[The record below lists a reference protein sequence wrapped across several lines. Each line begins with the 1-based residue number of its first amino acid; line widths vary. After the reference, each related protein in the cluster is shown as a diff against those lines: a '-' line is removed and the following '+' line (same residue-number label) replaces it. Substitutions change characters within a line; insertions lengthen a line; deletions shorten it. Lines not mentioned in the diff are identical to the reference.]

1 MRWGVK
7 IFLFIGIFLLLIGL
21 CAYGYMSY
29 EGFQNPSTSGSFCST
44 NENKCLRKCST
55 PNTGD
60 LPDETYDESLIY
72 DVYEEGNLQD
82 VINPSNPEPKT
93 TVQNY
98 DMASE
103 LSEFDSKAPMPW
115 DYDNRQLDPKETV
128 WGDIH
133 PDVSH
138 MLYQKAYNKAIFGS
152 ANPASFI
159 ENDNETGQNAYR
171 SNVFQKTVYGTEGMI
186 AITTVEAFQDFYTSM
201 AMQAV
206 LENLGLS
213 DNNKVWQR
221 IKARMDDS
229 KPRIIGPG
237 GIEIRNRLAPPT
249 ISWAEAAAEEGIDLN
264 VRKNI
269 QAEIDNVEDI
279 LKTDLPKGADGKLT
293 PESESILAKRR
304 KNLENIAVKEVNR
317 GRSNAAGLVSA
328 LDILSKKDAAIKAN
342 IKKILGERMDSLV
355 KALSHVRGKS
365 VLRAGA
371 SFTKK
376 YVKKMLEYVAKLA
389 VVDGILL
396 ATCAQTVATVTAAG
410 ISTAP
415 VTFGATAVAAG
426 AWATAY
432 TTACTLASL
441 GITTIMVSLI
451 SWIPVLMSLVVD
463 EAISLCPK
471 DAPWNLKDAF
481 YNCPGGEAGWEIFSA
496 IPLVGDVS
504 YAIGPYICWG
514 APGGKLTSRL
524 KQQVKS
530 PYYYY
535 DPTLSIYTADKKYA
549 QTANP
554 LDPTQRNQITSGV
567 FETDPEYTNHYLY
580 KDMYGLYPFL
590 VDFSHKTMLNK
601 MAQFYYEMSRKNMTI
616 NYDGTGTFEY
626 ISRIYGIMS
635 SSELSCDIQC
645 ELTEITVDILYGKKL
660 CERIVPVPVDAP
672 AWYHDRR
679 FYFYVDI
686 TKGESLSTPENT
698 KCETYL
704 NHVQS
709 PTQYNKYPSC
719 LDFGSSATE
728 CSQMLWPTLG
738 KNSIYKSDK
747 SIDFNLLD
755 AAYASCNMRLM
766 TTKKRTVLQEDK
778 TGEWHPQTRMD
789 DNMNKYIVTGCTYVN
804 GTAPDV
810 YDSKNLNA
818 EGVQVG
824 DTPVAVGPRGNTGG
838 DMWYP
843 PQFSPAIINDIT
855 LLPAQPT
862 GVPLDTS
869 CNIARSNFTK
879 YGTTTRTERPSE
891 QSQTANVTNIVKATE
906 LQPWP
911 KTAIIEWNK
920 RDEDLTRTQSGTR
933 INFDD
938 VTKYMRVHWM
948 DCPEGEKLQC
958 EGRKRSFWMT
968 LGVGSALGILGSY
981 GNIGPI
987 PAGAVLSGTFGVM
1000 GVQQYL
1006 NCLVADATISEG
1018 TFVQNGMLRTSHS
1031 GLYLID
1037 HGPTIQY
1044 SPGYVPTIR
1053 INDPSLNMLNCANRY
1068 SVRKFTNMFSKQ
1080 YTDYKLQNIFDI
1092 SPRRKI
1098 VGGNQ
1103 IPCCVF
1109 GVNYT
1114 QQISTGQNTVS
1125 TQSSKAWVR
1134 MDMTL
1139 NSVSDNV
1146 LVYRPYDGLLRMN
1159 PTDIP
1164 PIVPFTLQRVM
1175 PPPTGRPM
1183 VTTNNIA
1190 PLTCTRVVNCN
1201 DALLQERIF
1210 DQFNASHIGVYLDY
1224 YRMDSGIVTTAGGS
1238 QGSGSPASG
1247 SPASGSPS
1255 VYINPV
1261 IQRANLYNNILQ
1273 AELELTTARMNS
1285 LFVLQPAAT
1294 MQGIQL
1300 RLLNAT
1306 NAYTAAQTALANFDA
1321 AQAAATAATAA
1332 AAAAAATAT
1341 AAATAAAARARWQ
1354 TILNRINNGGSG
1366 VTITEILNSIKTA
1379 LDASTRERI
1388 QLLGFVSNAITP
1400 APTDGIT
1407 KCIFNLSL
1415 QKNTYNASNTIVP
1428 TNPPQIEQRQVTMY
1442 LKPVEDSKTDPT
1454 GCLYDLDYDDYPDSI
1469 WYKKIPRIFFDVP
1482 EPPSEINTNFKRAPT
1497 CNSISDCSSVELL
1510 KNVITQFNRRNTDKK
1525 INTVY
1530 RAFTPK
1536 VGNNAVCDYDVEML
1550 RSYANTKTTLA
1561 NQETVR
1567 LYLRAA
1573 TGDICM
1579 YDLDSDLAENTNT
1592 GLSLNKSQF
1601 TGGLVRPFVWSSS
1614 FLYDI
1619 RQTLYDSV
1627 LPVLGLDV
1635 VNTVQEVSKTAKET
1649 ATAVFNNSVQIQ
1661 NLKACDGR
1669 VTCRD
1674 PYILKKIL
1682 NRYNFQTSPAYPDP
1696 SKYETGPQYNA
1707 QERKIV
1713 EFRRA
1718 GIASPT
1724 SCHVEFIENVNT
1736 YDDFLYEA
1744 KPENR
1749 RAFLRQY
1756 KFDIGG
1762 DTCENIFIEPVSSK
1776 DIQAGKMNIEGDPY
1790 GIDSDKTAVN
1800 PTGQAIIGP
1809 MDGSSAAAVY
1819 FNYDS
1824 PVVNCVAPEVLAK
1837 VQSEYEKRDVSST
1850 NVTPRNAAFNRII
1863 SVLEWFNPAP
1873 NVCEYKMNIQH
1884 VYFDADYGYY
1894 YSIPAADQKTGIGIN
1909 TVTFNRATFSR
1920 DDTPSYVVAK
1930 WVPDTDYDIETGTLK
1945 QNRPIVDEYFYPDL
1959 SIRDGKFYRDATST
1973 VPLNLPYL
1981 SGQGLSGVGSA
1992 NPKGV
1997 DYRTQGPN
2005 FKESVIPLG
2014 ELDQSNWPSCRY
2026 VPDQSL
2032 SSPVLER
2039 CT

>member
-7 IFLFIGIFLLLIGL
+7 IFLFIGIFLLLIGICL
-21 CAYGYMSY
+21 YGYMSF
-29 EGFQNPSTSGSFCST
+29 EGFQSSTTSGSFCST
-44 NENKCLRKCST
+44 EENKCLRKCST

-60 LPDETYDESLIY
+60 LPNESYDETLLY
-72 DVYEEGNLQD
+72 DVYEEANLQNL
-82 VINPSNPEPKT
+82 INPSNPEPKT
-93 TVQNY
+93 TVPPY

-103 LSEFDSKAPMPW
+103 LSEFDAQAPMPW

-133 PDVSH
+133 PSVSN
-138 MLYQKAYNKAIFGS
+138 MLYQKAYNRTVFGS
-152 ANPASFI
+152 ANPTSFI

-171 SNVFQKTVYGTEGMI
+171 SNVFQTTVYGTGGMI
-186 AITTVEAFQDFYTSM
+186 AISTVEAFQDFYTSM
-201 AMQAV
+201 LMQNV
-206 LENLGLS
+206 LEEIGLTE
-213 DNNKVWQR
+213 DDKAWQR
-221 IKARMDDS
+221 VKARRDDS
-229 KPRIIGPG
+229 KPRMIGPL
-237 GIEIRNRLAPPT
+237 GIEIRKFWAAPT
-249 ISWAEAAAEEGIDLN
+249 ITWAEAAAAEGIDIN
-264 VRKNI
+264 RRENI
-269 QAEIDNVEDI
+269 KVEVDKMEDKI
-279 LKTDLPKGADGKLT
+279 KRGLPKGADGNLT
-293 PESESILAKRR
+293 LEAESLLAKRK
-304 KNLENIAVKEVNR
+304 KNLVNIAVQEVNR
-317 GRSNAAGLVSA
+317 GRSNYSSVQSA
-328 LDILSKKDAAIKAN
+328 LEVLEKNDAKVKAN
-342 IKKILGERMDSLV
+342 ISKNLGQRVESLA
-355 KALSHVRGKS
+355 KALRHVRPKAVLSAGK
-365 VLRAGA
+365 G
-371 SFTKK
+371 FTVKF
-376 YVKKMLEYVAKLA
+376 VKKMLEYVAKLA
-389 VVDGILL
+389 VVDGVLL
-396 ATCAQTVATVTAAG
+396 AACSAKAAAATATGAAAAPATVG
-410 ISTAP
+410 ISLIG
-415 VTFGATAVAAG
+415 VL
-426 AWATAY
+426 AWVSSY
-432 TTACTLASL
+432 MTACGLASAA
-441 GITTIMVSLI
+441 IKAIMISLV
-451 SWIPVLMSLVVD
+451 SWIPVLMTLVVD
-463 EAISLCPK
+463 ESISLCPSE
-471 DAPWNLKDAF
+471 APWNLKDAF
-481 YNCPGGEAGWEIFSA
+481 YNLPGGEAGWEIFSA

-514 APGGKLTSRL
+514 APGGKITSKL

-554 LDPTQRNQITSGV
+554 VDPTKRNQITSGV
-567 FETDPEYTNHYLY
+567 FETAPEYTNHYVY
-580 KDMYGLYPFL
+580 RDVYGLHPFL
-590 VDFSHKTMLNK
+590 VDFSHTKMLNK

-616 NYDGTGTFEY
+616 NYDGTGTFEI
-626 ISRIYGIMS
+626 ISKIYGIIS

-645 ELTEITVDILYGKKL
+645 EITEITIDILYGKKL
-660 CERIVPVPVDAP
+660 CERIVPVPQDAP

-686 TKGESLSTPENT
+686 TKGDSLETSENT
-698 KCETYL
+698 KCEAYL

-709 PTQYNKYPSC
+709 STQYNKYPSC
-719 LDFGSSATE
+719 ADYGSSATE
-728 CSQMLWPTLG
+728 CSQMLWPSGTAQAG
-738 KNSIYKSDK
+738 TTSIYKNGI
-747 SIDFNLLD
+747 IDFKLLD
-755 AAYASCNMRLM
+755 AAVASCNKRLM
-766 TTKKRTVLQEDK
+766 TTKNRTILQENK
-778 TGEWHPQTRMD
+778 TGEWSPQKRMD
-789 DNMNKYIVTGCTYVN
+789 DNMDKYIVTGCTYVD

-824 DTPVAVGPRGNTGG
+824 DTPVAVGPRGNPGG

-843 PQFSPAIINDIT
+843 PQFSPAILNGIT
-855 LLPAQPT
+855 LQPT
-862 GVPLDTS
+862 GTPTDTS
-869 CNIARSNFTK
+869 CNYVRSNFTK
-879 YGTTTRTERPSE
+879 YGTTTRTDRPSLSQ

-906 LQPWP
+906 PHPWP

-920 RDEDLTRTQSGTR
+920 RDEDLTRTQSSTG
-933 INFDD
+933 INFDN
-938 VTKYMRVHWM
+938 VTKFMRVNWI
-948 DCPEGEKLQC
+948 DCPEGTKLQC
-958 EGRKRSFWMT
+958 EGRKDSFIMT
-968 LGVGSALGILGSY
+968 LGVGSFLGVLGSY
-981 GNIGPI
+981 GNVGYL
-987 PAGAVLSGTFGVM
+987 PAGAIISGAFGAI
-1000 GVQQYL
+1000 GVQAFL
-1006 NCLVADATISEG
+1006 NCLVADAMIREG

-1044 SPGYVPTIR
+1044 SPGYVPKITIK
-1053 INDPSLNMLNCANRY
+1053 DPGLNMLNCANRY
-1068 SVRKFTNMFSKQ
+1068 SVRKFINRFTEQFP
-1080 YTDYKLQNIFDI
+1080 TYKLQSIFSI

-1114 QQISTGQNTVS
+1114 QQVSTGQNTVS

-1134 MDMTL
+1134 MDMEL
-1139 NSVSDNV
+1139 NRSGIEGIPQNANDANNNV
-1146 LVYRPYDGLLRMN
+1146 LVYRPYNGLLRMN
-1159 PTDIP
+1159 VNDIP
-1164 PIVPFTLQRVM
+1164 PIVPFELQRVM
-1175 PPPTGRPM
+1175 PHPSGKPL

-1224 YRMDSGIVTTAGGS
+1224 YRMDGGVATTAGS
-1238 QGSGSPASG
+1238 AGSGSAGSG
-1247 SPASGSPS
+1247 SRNLYVS
-1255 VYINPV
+1255 PV
-1261 IQRANLYNNILQ
+1261 IQRANALVTLQ
-1273 AELELTTARMNS
+1273 NAETAIVNTLRRSVSPQLQEVKDKIQAAINAAIAATTANVGTAVAARTRWQNLLSIINS
-1285 LFVLQPAAT
+1285 AGA
-1294 MQGIQL
+1294 GITIPTIL
-1300 RLLNAT
+1300 SD
-1306 NAYTAAQTALANFDA
+1306 AQTA
-1321 AQAAATAATAA
+1321 
-1332 AAAAAATAT
+1332 
-1341 AAATAAAARARWQ
+1341 
-1354 TILNRINNGGSG
+1354 INA
-1366 VTITEILNSIKTA
+1366 SIQ
-1379 LDASTRERI
+1379 ERQ
-1388 QLLGFVSNAITP
+1388 QLLGFVSSATTP

-1407 KCIFNLSL
+1407 KCIFNLGL
-1415 QKNTYNASNTIVP
+1415 QKNQYDASNNIVP
-1428 TNPPQIEQRQVTMY
+1428 TDPPQIEQRKVTMY

-1454 GCLYDLDYDDYPDSI
+1454 GCLYDLDYDDYPDRI
-1469 WYKKIPRIFFDVP
+1469 WYKQIPKNYFDIP
-1482 EPPSEINTNFKRAPT
+1482 EPPSEENKNFKRAPT
-1497 CNSISDCSSVELL
+1497 CTSISDCSSVELL
-1510 KNVITQFNRRNTDKK
+1510 KNVVTQFNRRNTNKK

-1530 RAFTPK
+1530 RAYTPK
-1536 VGNNAVCDYDVEML
+1536 VGNDAVCDYDVEML
-1550 RSYANTKTTLA
+1550 RSYGDTKTTLA

-1567 LYLRAA
+1567 FFLKAA
-1573 TGDICM
+1573 TGDPCM
-1579 YDLDSDLAENTNT
+1579 YDLDRDLTENTNS

-1601 TGGLVRPFVWSSS
+1601 TGALVRPFVWSSS

-1619 RQTLYDSV
+1619 RQNLYDSI

-1635 VNTVQEVSKTAKET
+1635 VNTIDQVSKSAKDT

-1696 SKYETGPQYNA
+1696 SKYEMGPQYNA

-1762 DTCENIFIEPVSSK
+1762 DNCENIFIEPVSSK

-1809 MDGSSAAAVY
+1809 MDGSSAAAAY

-1837 VQSEYEKRDVSST
+1837 VQLEYEKRDVSSP
-1850 NVTPRNAAFNRII
+1850 NVTPRRPAFNRII

-1873 NVCEYKMNIQH
+1873 NICEYKMNIQH

-1894 YSIPAADQKTGIGIN
+1894 YSVPAADQRRGTGVN
-1909 TVTFNRATFSR
+1909 TVTFSPATFSR

-1945 QNRPIVDEYFYPDL
+1945 QNMPILDEYFYPDL
-1959 SIRDGKFYRDATST
+1959 SLRDGKFYRDATST

-1997 DYRTQGPN
+1997 DYTTQGPN
-2005 FKESVIPLG
+2005 FKEGVISLIVQ
-2014 ELDQSNWPSCRY
+2014 DQSNWPSCRCA
-2026 VPDQSL
+2026 PDQSV

-2039 CT
+2039 CA